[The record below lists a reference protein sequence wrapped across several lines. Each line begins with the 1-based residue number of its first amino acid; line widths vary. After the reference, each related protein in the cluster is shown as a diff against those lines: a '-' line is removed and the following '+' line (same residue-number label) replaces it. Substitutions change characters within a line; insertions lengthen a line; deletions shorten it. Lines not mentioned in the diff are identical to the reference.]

1 MADKYEKGTTVHVFK
16 TDSNGQPTSHVE
28 RDRDGQ
34 LWHVK
39 AGGTPTQIRDDEV
52 SSLATEESQRAD
64 ERDDR
69 DRH

>member
-1 MADKYEKGTTVHVFK
+1 MAEQYIRGTVVQVFK

-39 AGGTPTQIRDDEV
+39 AGSDPTQVREDEV

-64 ERDDR
+64 DR
-69 DRH
+69 DRDHR